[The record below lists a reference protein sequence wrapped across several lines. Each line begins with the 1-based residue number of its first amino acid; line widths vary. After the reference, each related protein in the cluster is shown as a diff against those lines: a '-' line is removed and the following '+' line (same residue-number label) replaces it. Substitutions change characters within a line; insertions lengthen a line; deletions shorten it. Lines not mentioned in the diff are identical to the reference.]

1 MAQALAAWRRDRRR
15 RRNMRVAPP
24 RRAVGV
30 SSFAGGPVISRIGHI
45 GAALRGPL
53 PLLGIACVV
62 LALAGALLIAAH
74 ARNLAFA
81 AAATPISQAARQAA
95 SALQVVAPGATIDI
109 SGTPGAALS
118 MHQNGAM
125 LVVSGM
131 QAASPVRVDLCTQ
144 LRGDGRLFPL
154 RLGHHFSDVER
165 WVGAAHE
172 RGDALALRN
181 VLLVR
186 DGRRMPAVQLSG
198 SAALD
203 APLRVN
209 WTADEDSVRWVSDV
223 QGAGQGSEGLL
234 RQQGW
239 LTWTGGALR
248 LERRPSGACPQAGEL
263 VAQLY
268 EPSTQPD
275 VRAQVTAFAS
285 DGSVTSVRLPVGRYV
300 IPAAAP
306 GALEDET
313 LFKALQDQRL
323 VRLTSDGLADVA
335 PRDLLQWLA
344 APEGT
349 RAAPLSAWRDV
360 RDDAT
365 TRSLLKRLYQQAD
378 GAYVRQQVD
387 IYNSERRLLAWRF
400 RTAPAPAIVPTG
412 SATADAVEVSVAAE
426 GWPVAASRL
435 MPASA
440 ARLFEE
446 MPEGWQPWTRASGLS
461 AARAQFT
468 LALPRAATGNE
479 SIEFMLAGRLTSGVA
494 GARTIS
500 VDACSGRA
508 CRTPS
513 DVQRITLRP
522 NAGAKQLTFTAAPLD
537 ISSAAQPGDQQYR
550 HLRITSGQLQWHAL
564 ERKTEGAQLRAA
576 NASGV
581 HIEDRN
587 GAPLWADG
595 SASQAAR
602 DAGLSAML
610 GISADHAASVAGVL
624 ARAAS
629 GGPAHAR
636 MTLDLHLQAAAQRIL
651 DCQGLHHG
659 RWDGKQCHGGEQP
672 PDGRRAGFVLLDADT
687 GDILAATGAGTAA
700 VGQENWQEARDFDRS
715 NPARSPLRLPALQ
728 HDGGAHNSPGSTFKI
743 ISALGLERAA
753 QTDQQLNAL
762 LGGLPLNAINTMAGT
777 RGFAFRTNAATY
789 PITPRQAHIT
799 NYKEQNVERRAQ
811 EGKLG
816 LQQAL
821 TYSLNTWFAWS
832 GELSDHSLFG
842 RADGGAPDLQALE
855 PGALDQTRPILAAA
869 RQLGFEQPLRLDGG
883 LLPQDFAWSA
893 YDALQATPSH
903 IDPIHT
909 RHELRQMSIGLRMQA
924 TPLQMALAAA
934 AIAQGHTIAPRLL
947 LSLNGRQAVSS
958 EGQPLGVRLDRIR
971 AGMKGV
977 VDSGTA
983 AGAFSGP
990 AMAGIKRGL
999 YGKTGT
1005 APVSDDAATVWFTG
1019 WLEPNTLPG
1028 RAQRLAFAAFISHS
1042 QGSGGEHAAPIVAAM
1057 LSAMVE
1063 QNAEMRGK

>member
-1 MAQALAAWRRDRRR
+1 
-15 RRNMRVAPP
+15 
-24 RRAVGV
+24 V
-30 SSFAGGPVISRIGHI
+30 SSFAGGPVASRIGRI

-74 ARNLAFA
+74 ARNLAYA
-81 AAATPISQAARQAA
+81 AAATPISQAAHQAA
-95 SALQVVAPGATIDI
+95 SALQVVAPGATIDVP
-109 SGTPGAALS
+109 GTPGAALS

-144 LRGDGRLFPL
+144 SRGDGRLFPL

-172 RGDALALRN
+172 RGDAIALRN

-186 DGRRMPAVQLSG
+186 DERRMPSVQLSG

-203 APLRVN
+203 TPLRVS
-209 WTADEDSVRWVSDV
+209 WTADDDSVRWVSDV
-223 QGAGQGSEGLL
+223 QGAGQGSDGLL
-234 RQQGW
+234 RQHGW

-248 LERRPSGACPQAGEL
+248 LERRPSGACSQAGEL

-275 VRAQVTAFAS
+275 VRGQVTAFAS
-285 DGSVTSVRLPVGRYV
+285 DGSVTNVRLPAGRYV

-313 LFKALQDQRL
+313 LFNALQLQGL
-323 VRLTSDGLADVA
+323 MRLTSDGLADVA

-344 APEGT
+344 APEGS
-349 RAAPLSAWRDV
+349 RAASLSVWRDV

-387 IYNSERRLLAWRF
+387 IFNSERRLLAWRL
-400 RTAPAPAIVPTG
+400 RTAPSAASAPAAVPTG
-412 SATADAVEVSVAAE
+412 SPMTSRATADAVEVTVAAE

-446 MPEGWQPWTRASGLS
+446 MPEGWQPWARASSLF
-461 AARAQFT
+461 ATRAQFT
-468 LALPRAATGNE
+468 LALARATTGHE
-479 SIEFMLAGRLTSGVA
+479 SFEFMLAGRLTSGVE
-494 GARTIS
+494 GAHAVS
-500 VDACSGRA
+500 VDACTGRA
-508 CRTPS
+508 CRSPS
-513 DVQRITLRP
+513 DVQHITFRP
-522 NAGAKQLTFTAAPLD
+522 NAGARLVTFTAAPLD
-537 ISSAAQPGDQQYR
+537 ISSSALPGDLQYR
-550 HLRITSGQLQWHAL
+550 HLRVAGGQLQWHAL
-564 ERKTEGAQLRAA
+564 ERKAEGAQLRAA
-576 NASGV
+576 NAGAV
-581 HIEDRN
+581 RIDDRN
-587 GAPLWADG
+587 GVPLWADG
-595 SASQAAR
+595 SASQAAS
-602 DAGLSAML
+602 DAGLSVML

-624 ARAAS
+624 TRAVS

-636 MTLDLHLQAAAQRIL
+636 MTLDLHLQAAAQQIL
-651 DCQGLHHG
+651 VCQGLHHG
-659 RWDGKQCHGGEQP
+659 RWDGKQCHGGVQP

-687 GDILAATGAGTAA
+687 GDILAAAGAGTAA

-753 QTDQQLNAL
+753 QTDLQLNAL

-789 PITPRQAHIT
+789 PVTPKQAHIT

-842 RADGGAPDLQALE
+842 RANGGAPDLQSLE
-855 PGALDQTRPILAAA
+855 PGVLDQTRPILAAA

-883 LLPQDFAWSA
+883 LLPQDFVWNT

-924 TPLQMALAAA
+924 TPLQMALASA
-934 AIAQGHTIAPRLL
+934 AIAQGHTITPRLL
-947 LSLNGRQAVSS
+947 LTLNGRQAVSI

-983 AGAFSGP
+983 AGAFSSP

-1028 RAQRLAFAAFISHS
+1028 RPQRLAFAAFISHS

-1057 LSAMVE
+1057 LTTMAE
-1063 QNAEMRGK
+1063 QNPEMKGK